1 MVSVYIPPSQAITRI
16 RAKLELELSTSAN
29 IKDAVNR
36 GSVQHALRS
45 CLARLNLYKSI
56 PKNGLAIFS
65 GTIMTERGKRD
76 TLTYHFE
83 PPKEIPNGL
92 YRCGAKFDTEML
104 EGMLDDPQ
112 KFGFIVVDGHST
124 QFAIMSGAMR

>member
-1 MVSVYIPPSQAITRI
+1 MCDYTFVF
-16 RAKLELELSTSAN
+16 LCLLS
-29 IKDAVNR
+29 
-36 GSVQHALRS
+36 
-45 CLARLNLYKSI
+45 RLNLYKSI

-92 YRCGAKFDTEML
+92 YRCGAKFDTEVYFRRI
-104 EGMLDDPQ
+104 LDE
-112 KFGFIVVDGHST
+112 
-124 QFAIMSGAMR
+124 